1 MLYPLSYGGCASIT
15 TASLRRRS
23 FNHLPREVQNA
34 FWEPMSWRLPGERS
48 SRRSR
53 IVKPNIPCRVH
64 SSATTDDRR
73 ASVLRQT

>member
-1 MLYPLSYGGCASIT
+1 
-15 TASLRRRS
+15 
-23 FNHLPREVQNA
+23 
-34 FWEPMSWRLPGERS
+34 MSWRLPGERS